1 MNSLSF
7 TAFLP
12 CAAAWQR
19 GGAILISCHLQ
30 HTLKEGVP
38 TTDEG
43 GDRVLVLWYL
53 VEIALYVLTS
63 IAFYRLAK
71 KAGLRKMAWF
81 AWVPVLNIVLQLR
94 MIGKSAW
101 WLLVLLVPI
110 VDIVF
115 WIIWQVKLCRAFGHS
130 GANVWWILVPL
141 VYTIIWIVWG
151 FEEETQYV
159 GVSA

>member
-1 MNSLSF
+1 M
-7 TAFLP
+7 
-12 CAAAWQR
+12 
-19 GGAILISCHLQ
+19 
-30 HTLKEGVP
+30 
-38 TTDEG
+38 
-43 GDRVLVLWYL
+43 LVLWYL

-130 GANVWWILVPL
+130 GANVWWVLVPL